1 MQAEVAQRALDRLA
15 ELTKPNYS
23 YIGIDLGTAQSMA
36 GRTVKNPLSNN
47 DNQMSGDYIRGLKFD
62 EIPIDEESGKPIVPT
77 VVFFDP

>member
-36 GRTVKNPLSNN
+36 ARTEENPLA
-47 DNQMSGDYIRGLKFD
+47 K
-62 EIPIDEESGKPIVPT
+62 
-77 VVFFDP
+77 